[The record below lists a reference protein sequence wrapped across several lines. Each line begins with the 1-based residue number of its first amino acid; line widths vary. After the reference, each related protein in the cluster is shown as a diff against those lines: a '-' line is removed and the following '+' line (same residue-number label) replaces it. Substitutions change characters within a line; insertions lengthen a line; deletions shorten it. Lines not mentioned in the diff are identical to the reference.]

1 MPNEKTNL
9 NNASILTLD
18 SDAVLETTQS
28 KADLIWHEIQNAY
41 RTKRILTGMLGGI
54 EKTETGS
61 LIAIVYYKEFRAVIP
76 VTEMIINLA
85 QDAAHDYG
93 ELALRQNKILNNMLG
108 CEIDFIVKGL
118 DTPER

>member
-18 SDAVLETTQS
+18 SDAILETTQS
-28 KADLIWHEIQNAY
+28 KTDLIWHEIQNAY